1 MEEKIMNEEN
11 EEENTLARKE
21 NIIGML
27 DWEISQLDKDIEDS
41 IMEHSMYDDIP
52 TRLQFFNRENNLL
65 KNRATFNRLPL
76 PFGLEE
82 EIRTIENHG
91 ITALNTKYIETI
103 QRFKAMQDHL
113 DAMKSNYRQA
123 LIKYRN
129 WIRDYTME
137 DSL

>member
-1 MEEKIMNEEN
+1 MNEEN
-11 EEENTLARKE
+11 EEYTLARKE

-27 DWEISQLDKDIEDS
+27 DWEISQLDRYIES
-41 IMEHSMYDDIP
+41 MVMEESMYDDIP

-65 KNRATFNRLPL
+65 KNRATYHRLPL
-76 PFGLEE
+76 PFGLEVE
-82 EIRTIENHG
+82 RRTVNRDG
-91 ITALNTKYIETI
+91 ITDLNTKYIETI
-103 QRFKAMQDHL
+103 QRFKAMQDEL

-129 WIRDYTME
+129 WIRDYTLE

>member
-1 MEEKIMNEEN
+1 MNEEN
-11 EEENTLARKE
+11 EEYTLASKYQ
-21 NIIGML
+21 IIGML
-27 DWEISQLDKDIEDS
+27 DWEISELDKDIEDS

-65 KNRATFNRLPL
+65 KNRATYHKLPL
-76 PFGLEE
+76 PFGLEV
-82 EIRTIENHG
+82 EIRTVNRDG
-91 ITALNTKYIETI
+91 ITTLNKKYIETI
-103 QRFKAMQDHL
+103 RRFLATQDYL
-113 DAMKSNYRQA
+113 DAMKSNYKQA